1 MSHDQRIDRSAE
13 TYRAPADA
21 RGDGPRGDAE
31 ALDAGCGDSPVG
43 PGTGSGIGDV
53 SAEGSTDGSGAGAG
67 AVAAGRGAGGRVV
80 VPGVAARFRAGVG
93 AGSASSD
100 NSLDEAGADGLGDG
114 LGKGEGEG
122 VGLGRGA
129 VVGLEAG
136 LGRGE
141 RLRGPCSRS
150 SPAGLSGGRTASTVS
165 ATTATATATS
175 PRSAPQAGP
184 RMHRTLRGRRA
195 CPAARRRS
203 ATLPGWMTSRTSR
216 SAGLRGDVSRH
227 GCVADAISDC
237 SSSRWGCS
245 CSCTSP
251 CSSATADP
259 RRAWEAGGPGR
270 RALLAVRHR
279 DVGRRPGTWMAFE
292 PARRGAAR
300 RSACPAARRPSAAPA
315 RRVGLADAEA
325 PRRHRAP
332 CGLWHPAEEGP
343 DWRYRPDPPIA
354 EAPVRPGGGAVGGP
368 QEDLW
373 QVRAAPAALVGRGP
387 RTARTGS
394 RGARPGRPGG

>member
-1 MSHDQRIDRSAE
+1 M
-13 TYRAPADA
+13 
-21 RGDGPRGDAE
+21 
-31 ALDAGCGDSPVG
+31 G
-43 PGTGSGIGDV
+43 PGTGSGTGDG
-53 SAEGSTDGSGAGAG
+53 SAEGSTDGSGAGAET
-67 AVAAGRGAGGRVV
+67 AGRGARGRVV
-80 VPGVAARFRAGVG
+80 VPGVAARFRAGLG

-100 NSLDEAGADGLGDG
+100 RAGDEAVADRLGDELG
-114 LGKGEGEG
+114 LGEGEG
-122 VGLGRGA
+122 FRLGRGA
-129 VVGLEAG
+129 VNGLEAG

-184 RMHRTLRGRRA
+184 RMRRTLRGRRA
-195 CPAARRRS
+195 CPAPRRRS

-279 DVGRRPGTWMAFE
+279 DVGRRPGAWTACK
-292 PARRGAAR
+292 PARRRAAG
-300 RSACPAARRPSAAPA
+300 RSARPAARRPPAAPA

-332 CGLWHPAEEGP
+332 CELWHPAEEGP
-343 DWRYRPDPPIA
+343 DWRSRPDPPIA

-368 QEDLW
+368 QEDLR

-394 RGARPGRPGG
+394 RGARAGRVGGQLSLGPQTAENPFLHRRQGFSW